1 MTSMLHISSHVTI
14 PDSEIDIHAMRS
26 QGAGGQNVNK
36 VSSAIHLQFD
46 VAASSLPPFY
56 KEELLK
62 VKDHRISADG
72 VITIKAQQHRSQ
84 EQNREDALTRLRE
97 LIQSVAIP
105 RKKRRAT
112 KPTKGS
118 QNRRIESKK
127 KQGSLKALAGQL
139 SSFRFQAGQKGCS
152 ARPQRVKTGG
162 VVFLTR
168 PSRAAK
174 TARFPSGVR

>member
-1 MTSMLHISSHVTI
+1 MFTVTSHISI

-46 VAASSLPPFY
+46 IAASSLPPRY

-62 VKDHRISADG
+62 LRDHRISDDG
-72 VITIKAQQHRSQ
+72 VITIKAQQYRSQ
-84 EQNREDALTRLRE
+84 EQNREDAFTRLRE

-127 KQGSLKALAGQL
+127 KQGRLKELRDTL
-139 SSFRFQAGQKGCS
+139 DE
-152 ARPQRVKTGG
+152 
-162 VVFLTR
+162 
-168 PSRAAK
+168 
-174 TARFPSGVR
+174 

>member
-1 MTSMLHISSHVTI
+1 MLNISNHVTI

-46 VAASSLPPFY
+46 IAASSLPPFY
-56 KEELLK
+56 KEALLK
-62 VKDHRISADG
+62 VKDHRISQEG
-72 VITIKAQQHRSQ
+72 VITIKAQQYRSQ
-84 EQNREDALTRLRE
+84 EQNRGDALTRLSE

-127 KQGSLKALAGQL
+127 KQGRLKALRG
-139 SSFRFQAGQKGCS
+139 
-152 ARPQRVKTGG
+152 TIE
-162 VVFLTR
+162 
-168 PSRAAK
+168 
-174 TARFPSGVR
+174 

>member
-1 MTSMLHISSHVTI
+1 MLQVSPHIMLL
-14 PDSEIDIHAMRS
+14 DSEIDIHAMRS

-46 VAASSLPPFY
+46 IAASSLPPFY

-62 VKDHRISADG
+62 LSDHRISEG
-72 VITIKAQQHRSQ
+72 GLITIKAQQHRSQ
-84 EQNREDALTRLRE
+84 EQNREDALARLLE

-118 QNRRIESKK
+118 KQRRLESKTK
-127 KQGSLKALAGQL
+127 RGKLKTL
-139 SSFRFQAGQKGCS
+139 R
-152 ARPQRVKTGG
+152 RTIE
-162 VVFLTR
+162 
-168 PSRAAK
+168 
-174 TARFPSGVR
+174 

>member
-1 MTSMLHISSHVTI
+1 MLHISSHVTI

-46 VAASSLPPFY
+46 VVASSLPPFY

-62 VKDHRISADG
+62 LKDHRISADG

-112 KPTKGS
+112 KPTKSS

-127 KQGSLKALAGQL
+127 KQGRLKALRG
-139 SSFRFQAGQKGCS
+139 SIE
-152 ARPQRVKTGG
+152 
-162 VVFLTR
+162 
-168 PSRAAK
+168 
-174 TARFPSGVR
+174 

>member
-1 MTSMLHISSHVTI
+1 MREQRDHPAAPAFLFSTSVILMLHISSHVTI

-46 VAASSLPPFY
+46 ISASSLPSFY

-62 VKDHRISADG
+62 LKDHRISQEG
-72 VITIKAQQHRSQ
+72 VIIIKAQQHRSQ
-84 EQNREDALTRLRE
+84 EQNREDALTRLSE
-97 LIQSVAIP
+97 LIRSVAIP

-118 QNRRIESKK
+118 KQRR
-127 KQGSLKALAGQL
+127 LD
-139 SSFRFQAGQKGCS
+139 
-152 ARPQRVKTGG
+152 
-162 VVFLTR
+162 
-168 PSRAAK
+168 AK
-174 TARFPSGVR
+174 TKRGKLKTLRRTLE

>member
-1 MTSMLHISSHVTI
+1 MLQISGHVTI

-46 VAASSLPPFY
+46 IAASSLPPFY

-62 VKDHRISADG
+62 IRDNRISADG

-84 EQNREDALTRLRE
+84 EQNREDALARLLE

-118 QNRRIESKK
+118 KQRRLESKTK
-127 KQGSLKALAGQL
+127 RGKLKTLRRTL
-139 SSFRFQAGQKGCS
+139 E
-152 ARPQRVKTGG
+152 
-162 VVFLTR
+162 
-168 PSRAAK
+168 
-174 TARFPSGVR
+174 

>member
-1 MTSMLHISSHVTI
+1 MLYISSHIAV

-46 VAASSLPPFY
+46 IAASSLPPFY

-62 VKDHRISADG
+62 LKDHRISEGG

-127 KQGSLKALAGQL
+127 KQGRLKTLRGTL
-139 SSFRFQAGQKGCS
+139 DE
-152 ARPQRVKTGG
+152 
-162 VVFLTR
+162 
-168 PSRAAK
+168 
-174 TARFPSGVR
+174 

>member
-1 MTSMLHISSHVTI
+1 MLYISSHITI

-56 KEELLK
+56 KGELLK
-62 VKDHRISADG
+62 LRDHRISEEG
-72 VITIKAQQHRSQ
+72 LITIKAQQYRSQ
-84 EQNREDALTRLRE
+84 EQNREDALARLRE

-118 QNRRIESKK
+118 KERRLESKTK
-127 KQGSLKALAGQL
+127 RGNLKTLRRTL
-139 SSFRFQAGQKGCS
+139 E
-152 ARPQRVKTGG
+152 
-162 VVFLTR
+162 
-168 PSRAAK
+168 
-174 TARFPSGVR
+174 